1 MPTDSAAMFD
11 LAGPEFLRGLPKIEL
26 HCHLEGSVP
35 AATAIDLA
43 RRNGVVLPS
52 MDPER
57 LYEFDDLE
65 GFLAV
70 YTAVSRAMVSAA
82 DFATVTYESL
92 ADGVTSGNLRYRE
105 IAFNPTNHPDLGYA
119 EMLAG
124 ITDGLEAAERDL
136 GVTGRLIVAVNREQS
151 PAVAADLLRTV
162 VAHPSDYVVGIGLDH
177 NEKDGPPEAFRE
189 AYEIAAAAGLRR
201 TAHAGERGDVAEVA
215 TSIDLLG
222 VERVDHGYA
231 VLGDAALLAQAVDR
245 GIHFATCWGT
255 ALFHCGGNPAASP
268 IGEMIGRGL
277 DVSISSDDPPCFG
290 TDIGNEYVRA
300 GAQLGWSEAEAEA
313 RVLSSVEATFLDDVD
328 RAALR
333 DRMRAELAAFRSG
346 LSTAGAH

>member
-1 MPTDSAAMFD
+1 MSD
-11 LAGPEFLRGLPKIEL
+11 LATAEFLRGLPKIEL

-43 RRNGVVLPS
+43 RRNGIVLPS
-52 MDPER
+52 MDATR

-70 YTAVSRAMVSAA
+70 YQAVSRAMVSAA

-92 ADGVTSGNLRYRE
+92 ADGVKSGNLRYRE
-105 IAFNPTNHPDLGYA
+105 IAFNPTNHPDLTYP

-124 ITDGLEAAERDL
+124 ITDGIEAAERDL
-136 GVTGRLIVAVNREQS
+136 GVTSRLIVAVNREQS

-162 VAHPSDYVVGIGLDH
+162 LAHPSDYVVGIGLDH

-189 AYEIAAAAGLRR
+189 AYEIAASGGLRR
-201 TAHAGERGDVAEVA
+201 TAHAGERGNVAEIA

-222 VERVDHGYA
+222 VTRVDHGYA
-231 VLGDAALLAQAVDR
+231 VLGHADLLQRSIDS

-255 ALFHCGGNPAASP
+255 ALFHCGGDPAASP
-268 IGEMIGRGL
+268 IGAMIDRGL

-290 TDIGNEYVRA
+290 TDIGNEYMRA
-300 GAQLGWSEAEAEA
+300 GAQLGWSEAAAEA

-333 DRMRAELAAFRSG
+333 DRLRVELAAFGSG
-346 LSTAGAH
+346 TPPGEQPR